1 MNKKLIATAMSLALA
16 GGMGL
21 ANADVKL
28 YGQLTMSVDATD
40 GDNLNDDVNMESTQS
55 AIGFKGGEDLGNG
68 MQAIFK
74 VEYQADID
82 DTGSWTGRDQY
93 IGFKTDGFG
102 QLIFGTMST
111 AYKSA
116 SVALDPFY
124 RMSIQAREVG
134 LQSVLH
140 SGKGDEGEG
149 RATDTIRYDS
159 PTVFGG
165 LGLTATYTLDNDEG
179 DGEDDDPYS
188 VGLTYT
194 HDWIY
199 AFASYITNAQGGDD
213 DAWQVGAKGDFGN
226 ASVWAMYEGDGGLI
240 TTNTLGSLVDTYFS
254 QADCEGLGGAA
265 GPGACDDLKSQLN
278 GEGDSHNIWNVGA
291 SYKIS
296 NNLLSASYGQAD
308 DHDFGGGVKVGA
320 YDAWNIGAQ
329 HMFSDRTRVF
339 LGYGNRDYDG
349 FGEVEVTTLGMR
361 HNF

>member
-1 MNKKLIATAMSLALA
+1 MNKKLIATAIGLVLA
-16 GGMGL
+16 GGMSL
-21 ANADVKL
+21 ANADVQL
-28 YGQLTMSVDATD
+28 YGQLTMSIDKVDEGD
-40 GDNLNDDVNMESTQS
+40 GGNDDTNMNSTQS
-55 AIGFKGGEDLGNG
+55 AIGFKGAEDLGNG

-82 DTGSWTGRDQY
+82 DSGSWTGRDQY
-93 IGFKTDGFG
+93 VGFKTDGFG
-102 QLIFGTMST
+102 QLIFGTVST

-124 RMSIQAREVG
+124 RMPIQAREVG

-165 LGLTATYTLDNDEG
+165 LGLTATYTLDNSEA

-194 HDWIY
+194 QDWLY
-199 AFASYITNAQGGDD
+199 AFATYITNDGPGDNE
-213 DAWQVGAKGDFGN
+213 AYQLGAKGMFGD
-226 ASVWAMYEGDGGLI
+226 ASVWAMYEFDKGLI
-240 TTNTLGSLVDTYFS
+240 TTLTLSGLVDDYFS
-254 QADCEGLGGAA
+254 AADCTALGFATCA
-265 GPGACDDLKSQLN
+265 DLKSGLA
-278 GEGDSHNIWNVGA
+278 GEGDSADVWNVGG

-308 DHDFGGGVKVGA
+308 DHDFGGGVQVGA
-320 YDAWNIGAQ
+320 YDAYNIGAQ
-329 HMFSDRTRVF
+329 HMFSERTRVF
-339 LGYGNRDYDG
+339 LGYGARDYDD
-349 FGEVEVTTLGMR
+349 FDKVTVISLGMR